1 MGESVGSAISN
12 VLAGVIAANQSNLVV
27 NEGDYTDSQDGL
39 LHCGKCG
46 EPKQFEAVLPQRVD
60 GDGNLI
66 DEEREKILMWTPC
79 ACEKA
84 VIERER
90 VEEQKRKDM
99 QRVTE
104 LRSLSLLDS
113 RYEKATFDNF
123 ITNPYNEKNLKLCRR
138 FAEHFDDMKSRNQG
152 LLMWGNVGT
161 GKSYAAACIVNYLL
175 NAQTPCIMT
184 SIVKILQL
192 IQNNSPEEN
201 SIISRL
207 SRVPLVVFDDFGT
220 ERNTDYA
227 LEKIYNILDS
237 RYRSGLPM
245 IVTTNLTFKE
255 MQNEADI
262 RYSRLYDR
270 IFECCYP
277 MQFTGD
283 SFRKKTAYDKF
294 NAMEKFLN
302 GE

>member
-1 MGESVGSAISN
+1 MSESVGSALSN
-12 VLAGVIAANQSNLVV
+12 ILAEFIRKNQANLVV
-27 NEGDYTDSQDGL
+27 NEGDYTDSEDGL
-39 LHCGKCG
+39 LHCGKCR
-46 EPKQFEAVLPQRVD
+46 EPKQFEYEMPSQ
-60 GDGNLI
+60 GDGLA
-66 DEEREKILMWTPC
+66 DEERKKILMCAPC
-79 ACEKA
+79 ACERA
-84 VIERER
+84 VIEREN
-90 VEEQKRKDM
+90 EEKQKRKDM
-99 QRVTE
+99 ERTVE
-104 LRSLSLLDS
+104 LRRLSLLDK
-113 RYEKATFDNF
+113 RYEEATFDNF
-123 ITNPYNEKNLKLCRR
+123 ITNTYNEKNLKLCRR
-138 FAEHFDDMKSRNQG
+138 FAEHFDEMKAKNQG

-161 GKSYAAACIVNYLL
+161 GKSYAAACIANYLL
-175 NAQTPCIMT
+175 NALTPCVMT

-192 IQNNSPEEN
+192 IQKNGIEEN
-201 SIISRL
+201 DIIFRL
-207 SRVPLVVFDDFGT
+207 SRVPLVIFDDFGA

-255 MQNEADI
+255 MQNEADV

-283 SFRKKTAYDKF
+283 SFRKKAAYDKF

>member
-1 MGESVGSAISN
+1 MSDGLGSAISS
-12 VLAGVIAANQSNLVV
+12 VLVDLIRKNQENLVM
-27 NEGDYTDSQDGL
+27 NEGDYIDDNDGL
-39 LHCGKCG
+39 LHCGKCR
-46 EPKQFEAVLPQRVD
+46 EPKQFEAKLPRKID
-60 GDGNLI
+60 KDGNPTN
-66 DEEREKILMWTPC
+66 EERETILMWTAC
-79 ACEKA
+79 ACERA
-84 VIERER
+84 VAEREKA
-90 VEEQKRKDM
+90 EKQKQKDM
-99 QRVTE
+99 ERIVE
-104 LRSLSLLDS
+104 LKKLSLLDK
-113 RYEKATFDNF
+113 RYEEATFDNF
-123 ITNPYNEKNLKLCRR
+123 ITNAYNAKNLKLCRR
-138 FAEHFDDMKSRNQG
+138 FAEHFDDMRSKNQG

-175 NAQTPCIMT
+175 SAQTPCIMT

-192 IQNNSPEEN
+192 IQNNVPEEN

-255 MQNEADI
+255 MQNEPDI

-283 SFRKKTAYDKF
+283 SFRKKAAYDKF

>member
-1 MGESVGSAISN
+1 MSENVGSVASGILIN
-12 VLAGVIAANQSNLVV
+12 ILRRNQENFVM
-27 NEGDYTDSQDGL
+27 NDGDYKDENDGL
-39 LHCGKCG
+39 VHCGKCK
-46 EPKQFEAVLPQRVD
+46 EAKQFEYVFPIFVD
-60 GDGNLI
+60 KDGNP
-66 DEEREKILMWTPC
+66 ENGGGEKILMWTPC
-79 ACEKA
+79 ACEREIEERKKA
-84 VIERER
+84 
-90 VEEQKRKDM
+90 EEQKQKDM
-99 QRVTE
+99 IRIAE
-104 LRSLSLLDS
+104 LKKLSLLDK
-113 RYEKATFDNF
+113 RYEEAVFDNF
-123 ITNPYNEKNLKLCRR
+123 ISNSYNEKNLRLCKR
-138 FAEHFDDMKSRNQG
+138 FAEHFDDMRQKNQG

-161 GKSYAAACIVNYLL
+161 GKSFAAACIVNYLL
-175 NAQTPCIMT
+175 STKTPCVMT
-184 SIVKILQL
+184 SIAKILQL
-192 IQNNSPEEN
+192 IQNNNSEEN
-201 SIISRL
+201 DIMSRL

-255 MQNEADI
+255 MQNETDI

-283 SFRKKTAYDKF
+283 SFRKKAAYDKF

>member
-1 MGESVGSAISN
+1 MSEDLSSA
-12 VLAGVIAANQSNLVV
+12 LSNLIINIVKRNQENLV
-27 NEGDYTDSQDGL
+27 MNEGDYIDDKDGL

-46 EPKQFEAVLPQRVD
+46 EPKQYEFEMPYKND
-60 GDGNLI
+60 EGENPT
-66 DEEREKILMWTPC
+66 DEEQEKLLMWTPC
-79 ACEKA
+79 ACERA
-84 VIERER
+84 VIERR
-90 VEEQKRKDM
+90 KAEEQKQKNMER
-99 QRVTE
+99 TAE
-104 LRSLSLLDS
+104 LRKLSLLDKK
-113 RYEKATFDNF
+113 YEEATFDNF
-123 ITNPYNEKNLKLCRR
+123 VTNAYNEKNLKLCRR
-138 FAEHFDDMKSRNQG
+138 FAEHFDEMRSKNQG

-161 GKSYAAACIVNYLL
+161 GKSYAAACIANYLL
-175 NAQTPCIMT
+175 NTQTPCIMT

-192 IQNNSPEEN
+192 IQKDALEEN
-201 SIISRL
+201 NIMARL
-207 SRVPLVVFDDFGT
+207 SHTPLVIFDDFGT

-255 MQNEADI
+255 MSNETDI

-283 SFRKKTAYDKF
+283 SFRKKAAYDKF

>member
-1 MGESVGSAISN
+1 MADGLGSAITN
-12 VLAGVIAANQSNLVV
+12 VFAGMIAANQRNLVK
-27 NEGDYTDSQDGL
+27 NDGDYIDDNDGF
-39 LHCGKCG
+39 LHCGKCR
-46 EPKQFEAVLPQRVD
+46 ESKQFEFEFPRKTDEAE
-60 GDGNLI
+60 NSA
-66 DEEREKILMWTPC
+66 EEREKILMWTPC
-79 ACEKA
+79 ACERS
-84 VIERER
+84 VIERE
-90 VEEQKRKDM
+90 EAEKQKQKDM
-99 QRVTE
+99 ERIIE
-104 LRSLSLLDS
+104 LKKLSLLDK
-113 RYEKATFDNF
+113 RYDEATFDNF
-123 ITNPYNEKNLKLCRR
+123 ISNSYNEKNLKLCKR
-138 FAEHFDDMKSRNQG
+138 FAEHFDEMRSKNQG

-161 GKSYAAACIVNYLL
+161 GKSFAAACIVNYLL
-175 NAQTPCIMT
+175 CNQTPCIMT

-192 IQNNSPEEN
+192 IQNNTSEEN
-201 SIISRL
+201 NIISRL

-245 IVTTNLTFKE
+245 IVTTNLTFNE
-255 MQNEADI
+255 MQNESDI

-283 SFRKKTAYDKF
+283 SFRKKAAYDKF

>member
-1 MGESVGSAISN
+1 MSDGLGSAISN
-12 VLAGVIAANQSNLVV
+12 VLVEMVKRNHENRIV
-27 NEGDYTDSQDGL
+27 NEGDYIDEKDGF

-46 EPKQFEAVLPQRVD
+46 EPRQFEAFMPQKID
-60 GDGNLI
+60 KDGNPTG
-66 DEEREKILMWTPC
+66 EREKILMWATC
-79 ACEKA
+79 ACEQA
-84 VIERER
+84 VIDRER
-90 VEEQKRKDM
+90 AEEKKRKDM
-99 QRVTE
+99 ERIVE
-104 LRSLSLLDS
+104 LRKLSLLDN

-123 ITNPYNEKNLKLCRR
+123 ITNSYNEKNLKLCSR
-138 FAEHFDDMKSRNQG
+138 FAEHFDDMKSKNQG

-175 NAQTPCIMT
+175 NTQTPCIMT

-192 IQNNSPEEN
+192 IQNNTSEEN

-255 MQNEADI
+255 MQNEPDI

-283 SFRKKTAYDKF
+283 SFRKKAAYDKF

>member
-1 MGESVGSAISN
+1 MN
-12 VLAGVIAANQSNLVV
+12 VTTETKKTACCIA
-27 NEGDYTDSQDGL
+27 
-39 LHCGKCG
+39 
-46 EPKQFEAVLPQRVD
+46 KQFEFEMPPKANED
-60 GDGNLI
+60 GSS
-66 DEEREKILMWTPC
+66 ESEKREKILMCASC
-79 ACEKA
+79 ACERA
-84 VIERER
+84 VIEQERAEKQKQKDMER
-90 VEEQKRKDM
+90 VI
-99 QRVTE
+99 E
-104 LRSLSLLDS
+104 LRKLSLLDK
-113 RYEKATFDNF
+113 RYESATFGNF
-123 ITNPYNEKNLKLCRR
+123 ITSPYNEKNLKLCRR
-138 FAEHFDDMKSRNQG
+138 FAEHFEDMRSKNQG

-175 NAQTPCIMT
+175 SAKTPCIMT

-192 IQNNSPEEN
+192 IQNNVAEEN
-201 SIISRL
+201 NIVSRL
-207 SRVPLVVFDDFGT
+207 SHVPLVVFDDFGT
-220 ERNTDYA
+220 ERNTEYA

-255 MQNEADI
+255 MQNEPDI

-283 SFRKKTAYDKF
+283 SFRKKAAYDKF

>member
-1 MGESVGSAISN
+1 MDNNGVGSVASN
-12 VLAGVIAANQSNLVV
+12 ILANIIRMNQSNLVV
-27 NEGDYTDSQDGL
+27 NEGDYKDENGL
-39 LHCGKCG
+39 IHCGKCK
-46 EPKQFEAVLPQRVD
+46 EAKQYEYVLPNFAD
-60 GDGNLI
+60 ADGNPASSGQ
-66 DEEREKILMWTPC
+66 DKILMWTPC
-79 ACEKA
+79 ACEREIA
-84 VIERER
+84 EREKAEKQR
-90 VEEQKRKDM
+90 QKDM
-99 QRVTE
+99 ERIAE
-104 LRSLSLLDS
+104 LRQLSLLDK
-113 RYEKATFDNF
+113 RYEDAVFNNF
-123 ITNPYNEKNLKLCRR
+123 ISSPYNEKNLKLCKR
-138 FAEHFDDMKSRNQG
+138 FAEHFDDMRRKNQG

-161 GKSYAAACIVNYLL
+161 GKSFAAACIVNHLL
-175 NAQTPCIMT
+175 STKTACIMT

-192 IQNNSPEEN
+192 IQNNNSEEN
-201 SIISRL
+201 NIMSRL

-245 IVTTNLTFKE
+245 IITTNLTFKE
-255 MQNEADI
+255 MQNETDI

-283 SFRKKTAYDKF
+283 SFRKKAAYDKF

>member
-1 MGESVGSAISN
+1 MSEMLGSAISS
-12 VLAGVIAANQSNLVV
+12 VIARIVKRNQENLVV
-27 NEGDYTDSQDGL
+27 NEGDYIDDKDGL

-46 EPKQFEAVLPQRVD
+46 EPKQFEFEMPYKDEKDENR
-60 GDGNLI
+60 I
-66 DEEREKILMWTPC
+66 DEEREKVLMWTPC
-79 ACEKA
+79 ACER
-84 VIERER
+84 VIIERQKA
-90 VEEQKRKDM
+90 EEQRRKNM
-99 QRVTE
+99 ERTAE
-104 LRSLSLLDS
+104 LRKLSFLDR
-113 RYEKATFDNF
+113 RYEEATFDNF
-123 ITNPYNEKNLKLCRR
+123 ITNAYNEKNLKLCRR
-138 FAEHFDDMKSRNQG
+138 FAEHFDEMQSKNQG

-161 GKSYAAACIVNYLL
+161 GKSYAAACIANYLL
-175 NAQTPCIMT
+175 NSQTPCIMT

-192 IQNNSPEEN
+192 IQRDPIEEN
-201 SIISRL
+201 NIMSRL
-207 SRVPLVVFDDFGT
+207 SYTPLVIFDDFGT

-227 LEKIYNILDS
+227 LEKIYNVLDS

-245 IVTTNLTFKE
+245 IVTTNLTFRE

-302 GE
+302 RE